1 MTTIVLEYPLQHG
14 ESPITE
20 LNIRRPLYRD
30 VKGKKATDLA
40 DYSYTIDLLSKLTQL
55 PVSVF
60 DNLDY
65 GDMFKCIKVL
75 NDFLP
80 NSQKEIQPEQ

>member
-1 MTTIVLEYPLQHG
+1 MTIINLEFPLQHG
-14 ESPITE
+14 ELPITE
-20 LNIRRPLYRD
+20 LNLRRPLYRD

-40 DYSYTIDLLSKLTQL
+40 DYSYSIELLSKLTQY

-80 NSQKEIQPEQ
+80 NSQKDIPPEQ